1 MSIKNAKEILARLE
15 DHERR
20 INVLEGRNDDVG
32 TSGKV
37 VAPKQLTLNEII
49 KGKNF
54 KSGQQKVTVIVGNYE
69 KMLGQSPIKEE
80 DIRSAWVKNK
90 FDGKYRTNLLERAVD
105 DGLVRDL
112 ENGSFDLS
120 QTGEKFFENFLKDES
135 TKTAS

>member
-1 MSIKNAKEILARLE
+1 MINVQLKKILEKLE
-15 DHERR
+15 DHDGR
-20 INVLEGRNDDVG
+20 IRALEGRIGSTG
-32 TSGKV
+32 TTRKV
-37 VAPKQLTLNEII
+37 AVSKQATLNEII

-54 KSGQQKVTVIVGNYE
+54 KSGQQKTAVIVGYYE
-69 KMLGQSPIKEE
+69 KILGQSPIKEE

-135 TKTAS
+135 TETTP